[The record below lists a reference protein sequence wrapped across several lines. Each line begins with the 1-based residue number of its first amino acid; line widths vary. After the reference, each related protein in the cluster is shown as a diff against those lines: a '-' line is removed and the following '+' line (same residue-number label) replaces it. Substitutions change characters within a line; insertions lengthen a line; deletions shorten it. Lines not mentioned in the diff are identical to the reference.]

1 MMEALHFA
9 GIFIGTNLVFGGVA
23 AAFLLGRNDRLQL
36 PEWPLALVGFALGPF
51 LVTLVLYYAMAL
63 WHGIPHL
70 VVRALPMLA
79 FTGLAMAAGD
89 GWFRLWDLLRG
100 IPNSLRDR
108 SLWPFLLGSTFL
120 LVVAVLFLANKPLVD
135 HDVLEYGIQGRVFL
149 RERAI
154 VYQRFHFDATNGFH
168 YVGLHGF
175 SFPLLFTWE
184 GLSAT
189 WLDLTSDL
197 WVRSITMWYGWLLI
211 SFVWAVMRRIG
222 RWAAVA
228 GGIALTAPMGFLFL
242 VTIYHLDSYR
252 ILFFCA
258 ALAAFVVL
266 LQAPSRE
273 RLLLFAALCGAQ
285 AFIHSIG
292 AILAGVML
300 LAVFLFLGLPFA
312 QRLRYTVR
320 AVGVMLAF
328 GAVHYVVDVF
338 KGTGWIFQDIIW
350 Y

>member
-1 MMEALHFA
+1 MMEVLHFT
-9 GIFIGTNLVFGGVA
+9 GIFLITNVVFGGVA
-23 AAFLLGRNDRLQL
+23 AAFLLGHNDRLQV
-36 PEWPLALVGFALGPF
+36 PEWPLALVGFAMGPF
-51 LVTLVLYYAMAL
+51 LVTLVLYYSMAL

-70 VVRALPMLA
+70 LLQCLPILA
-79 FTGLAMAAGD
+79 FTALAMAAGV
-89 GWFRLWDLLRG
+89 GWSRIWALLKKT
-100 IPNSLRDR
+100 PTSLRDR
-108 SLWPFLLGSTFL
+108 SLWPFLLGSAFL
-120 LVVAVLFLANKPLVD
+120 LVVSVLFLLNKPLVD

-184 GLSAT
+184 GLTNT
-189 WLDLTSDL
+189 WLDHSSDL

-211 SFVWAVMRRIG
+211 AFVWAVMRRIG

-252 ILFFCA
+252 IFFFSA
-258 ALAAFVVL
+258 AVAAFVLL
-266 LQAPSRE
+266 LQVPSRS

-300 LAVFLFLGLPFA
+300 LAVLLFLGMPYA
-312 QRLRYTVR
+312 QRLRYAVR

-338 KGTGWIFQDIIW
+338 RGTGWIFQDIIW